1 MHLLEVALSGILLSR
16 QHTIQQGRQIMHS
29 PQQRG
34 MQTQP
39 ICSRRIFLGSALAAS
54 ATVVA
59 GALAGCQRPST
70 LEVVQPTT
78 GGGRDD
84 LSDSVIGKD
93 KIRIGMEAA
102 YAPYNWQVSEASEY
116 TIPIDNVQGA
126 YADGYD
132 VQIAKAIAEGLGKEL
147 VIVKLSWDG
156 LIDALNQGQ
165 IDAIIAGMMDT
176 AERRESI
183 NFSEPYRETTYG
195 LMVLADSPYLN
206 ATSIQDFSGA
216 AVLGQQGTALDDVIE
231 QIEGVDHLSPVG
243 SVPDM
248 ISRLQ
253 QGTCDA
259 IVINVENAQ
268 GYLASN
274 PNFRLVT
281 FDEGSGFTLPAK
293 GSCVGLRKSDNELLD
308 QINTILSGIDDD
320 ARAAM
325 WQAAVDGQPQ

>member
-1 MHLLEVALSGILLSR
+1 
-16 QHTIQQGRQIMHS
+16 MHS

-39 ICSRRIFLGSALAAS
+39 VCSRRIFLGSALAAS
-54 ATVVA
+54 ASVVA
-59 GALAGCQRPST
+59 GALTGCQRPST
-70 LEVVQPTT
+70 LKVVQPTT

>member
-1 MHLLEVALSGILLSR
+1 MKLRTFTALL
-16 QHTIQQGRQIMHS
+16 
-29 PQQRG
+29 
-34 MQTQP
+34 
-39 ICSRRIFLGSALAAS
+39 LAAIMLF
-54 ATVVA
+54 
-59 GALAGCQRPST
+59 ALTACGSQAADDSSSDQQQ
-70 LEVVQPTT
+70 EQQDTT
-78 GGGRDD
+78 TNESNEFR
-84 LSDSVIGKD
+84 V
-93 KIRIGMEAA
+93 GMECA
-102 YAPYNWQVSEASEY
+102 YAPNNWQESEATDS
-116 TIPIDNVQGA
+116 NVPVENVAGT
-126 YADGYD
+126 YAEGYD

-183 NFSEPYRETTYG
+183 NFSDPYRETTYG

-206 ATSIQDFSGA
+206 AASIQDFSGA

-231 QIEGVDHLSPVG
+231 QIEGVDH
-243 SVPDM
+243 
-248 ISRLQ
+248 LQ

-293 GSCVGLRKSDNELLD
+293 GSCVGLRKSDTALLD
-308 QINTILSGIDDD
+308 QVNSILSGIDDD